1 MKISLIIPVHNEE
14 GNVPIVYKEA
24 KAVLEDLK
32 AKGYQY
38 EIIFINDGSTD
49 KTLEILKE
57 LKQKDPLLRILNMDR
72 NRGEAAGLTAGFQK
86 ATGNIIVSMD
96 GDGQNDPKYIKDL
109 IAKLEKG
116 YKVATGF
123 RLKRKE
129 NFWLRV
135 LPSRIANWLISLFT
149 GLKVRDNGC
158 SLKAYLSPIPKK
170 YQIPHGFH
178 RFLPA
183 LFGVKNHE
191 VCEVP
196 IVDRPRMYGKSHYN
210 LKRTFEVIR
219 ELFTIPFV
227 LRNSYFY
234 EKFFKLNFWGS
245 ILLTGLFLVLALSF
259 SPKFWI
265 LEGLSIGYGGISYL
279 IWKNLARFN
288 RAQKEG
294 VFQVEEI

>member
-1 MKISLIIPVHNEE
+1 MKISLVIPVHNEE
-14 GNVPIVYKEA
+14 GNVPIVYQEA
-24 KAVLEDLK
+24 KTVLETLK

-38 EIIFINDGSTD
+38 EIIFVNDGSTD
-49 KTLEILKE
+49 RTLEILKE
-57 LKQKDPLLRILNMDR
+57 LKKKDPFLRILNMDR

-86 ATGNIIVSMD
+86 ATGDIIVSMD
-96 GDGQNDPKYIKDL
+96 GDGQNDPKYIVDL
-109 IAKLEKG
+109 IEKIETG
-116 YKVATGF
+116 YKVVTGF

-129 NFWLRV
+129 NFWIRV
-135 LPSRIANWLISLFT
+135 LPSKIANWLISIFT

-183 LFGVKNHE
+183 LFGVKNEE

-196 IVDRPRMYGKSHYN
+196 IVDRPRIYGKSHYN
-210 LKRTFEVIR
+210 LKRTFEVVR
-219 ELFTIPFV
+219 ELLTIPFV
-227 LRNSYFY
+227 LRNACFY
-234 EKFFKLNFWGS
+234 EKFFKINFWVSIGVGI
-245 ILLTGLFLVLALSF
+245 ILLFLAIKV
-259 SPKFWI
+259 SPKFWV
-265 LEGLSIGYGGISYL
+265 LEFFNLGYTSISYL

-288 RAQKEG
+288 QAQKEG